1 MSQANARIAALLTDI
16 LADQH
21 VIYMKARNYHWNIT
35 GPHFFALHTKFEEI
49 YTLFADQIDEVA
61 ERIRTFGEKV
71 PGTMVELVNK
81 SSLTEDPD
89 VNGSESKMAGN
100 LADDLSKLAAK
111 MEKSAMEMQN
121 EFQDEVTAGMLY
133 GYAQG
138 FEKDV
143 WMLKSFLA

>member
-81 SSLTEDPD
+81 SSLTEDPMLTAL
-89 VNGSESKMAGN
+89 K
-100 LADDLSKLAAK
+100 AK
-111 MEKSAMEMQN
+111 WQ
-121 EFQDEVTAGMLY
+121 VT
-133 GYAQG
+133 
-138 FEKDV
+138 
-143 WMLKSFLA
+143 

>member
-1 MSQANARIAALLTDI
+1 
-16 LADQH
+16 
-21 VIYMKARNYHWNIT
+21 
-35 GPHFFALHTKFEEI
+35 
-49 YTLFADQIDEVA
+49 
-61 ERIRTFGEKV
+61 
-71 PGTMVELVNK
+71 
-81 SSLTEDPD
+81 
-89 VNGSESKMAGN
+89 MAGN

>member
-133 GYAQG
+133 GYAKG